1 MSEATSDDVPLVLKN
16 AWHWYLDAWHNF
28 GNFEDRS
35 SRAAYWYF
43 ALVHLIISLM
53 CLFLDVAFF
62 RWPYPFLT
70 TLYYLASFFPGLSL
84 SVRRLHDRNISGWLI
99 LIGVVP
105 ILGTL
110 ILLYQFAQDSKPGD
124 NRYGAAPK
132 RIDTAPTETNAAVN
146 LDVRAIE
153 IEPSRG
159 WEALDL
165 RGVWEYRELVWFLI
179 WRDIKVRYK
188 QASLGIAWAVIQPVM
203 TMLVFTLI
211 FGRLAQLPSDGLPYP
226 VFTFTALLPWQLF
239 SGALT
244 GSANSVVNS
253 ASLIS
258 KVYFP
263 RLVIPIASVMATL
276 VDFSISFGVLLGL
289 MAWYGISLR
298 LAVVVLP
305 LLVMLALA
313 IALAVGLWASAL
325 NVRYRDVRHV
335 MPFVVQFWL
344 LASPVAYSTSLITSP
359 TWRAVYSLNPM
370 VGVIEGF
377 RWAVLG
383 STPPSVLMVPSV
395 LVTGVLLAGG
405 LFFFR
410 RTEASFA
417 DVI

>member
-1 MSEATSDDVPLVLKN
+1 MLTVLK
-16 AWHWYLDAWHNF
+16 
-28 GNFEDRS
+28 
-35 SRAAYWYF
+35 
-43 ALVHLIISLM
+43 
-53 CLFLDVAFF
+53 
-62 RWPYPFLT
+62 T
-70 TLYYLASFFPGLSL
+70 
-84 SVRRLHDRNISGWLI
+84 
-99 LIGVVP
+99 
-105 ILGTL
+105 
-110 ILLYQFAQDSKPGD
+110 
-124 NRYGAAPK
+124 PK
-132 RIDTAPTETNAAVN
+132 QPEQTSTTNAAVN

-305 LLVMLALA
+305 LLVMLALT

-344 LASPVAYSTSLITSP
+344 LASPVAYSTSLITTP
-359 TWRAVYSLNPM
+359 MWRAVYSLNPM

-383 STPPSVLMVPSV
+383 STPPSVLVVPSV
-395 LVTGVLLAGG
+395 LVTAVLFAGG

>member
-1 MSEATSDDVPLVLKN
+1 MLTVLKTP
-16 AWHWYLDAWHNF
+16 
-28 GNFEDRS
+28 EQPEQTS
-35 SRAAYWYF
+35 
-43 ALVHLIISLM
+43 
-53 CLFLDVAFF
+53 
-62 RWPYPFLT
+62 T
-70 TLYYLASFFPGLSL
+70 T
-84 SVRRLHDRNISGWLI
+84 D
-99 LIGVVP
+99 
-105 ILGTL
+105 
-110 ILLYQFAQDSKPGD
+110 
-124 NRYGAAPK
+124 
-132 RIDTAPTETNAAVN
+132 AAVDP
-146 LDVRAIE
+146 DVRVIE

-159 WEALDL
+159 WAALDL
-165 RGVWEYRELVWFLI
+165 QGVWEYRELVWFLI

-211 FGRLAQLPSDGLPYP
+211 FGRLAQLPSDGFPYP

-305 LLVMLALA
+305 LLVMLALT
-313 IALAVGLWASAL
+313 IALAVGLWAAAL

-359 TWRAVYSLNPM
+359 MWRAVYSLNPM

-383 STPPSVLMVPSV
+383 STPPSVLVVPSV

>member
-1 MSEATSDDVPLVLKN
+1 MLTVLKTP
-16 AWHWYLDAWHNF
+16 
-28 GNFEDRS
+28 EQPEQTS
-35 SRAAYWYF
+35 
-43 ALVHLIISLM
+43 
-53 CLFLDVAFF
+53 
-62 RWPYPFLT
+62 T
-70 TLYYLASFFPGLSL
+70 T
-84 SVRRLHDRNISGWLI
+84 D
-99 LIGVVP
+99 
-105 ILGTL
+105 
-110 ILLYQFAQDSKPGD
+110 
-124 NRYGAAPK
+124 
-132 RIDTAPTETNAAVN
+132 AAVDP
-146 LDVRAIE
+146 DVRVIE

-159 WEALDL
+159 WAALDL
-165 RGVWEYRELVWFLI
+165 QGVWEYRELVWFLI

-211 FGRLAQLPSDGLPYP
+211 FGRLAQLPSDGFPYP

-359 TWRAVYSLNPM
+359 IWRAVYSLNPM

-383 STPPSVLMVPSV
+383 STPPSVLVVPSV
-395 LVTGVLLAGG
+395 LVTGVLLVGG

>member
-1 MSEATSDDVPLVLKN
+1 MLKTPKQPEQTS
-16 AWHWYLDAWHNF
+16 
-28 GNFEDRS
+28 
-35 SRAAYWYF
+35 
-43 ALVHLIISLM
+43 
-53 CLFLDVAFF
+53 
-62 RWPYPFLT
+62 T
-70 TLYYLASFFPGLSL
+70 T
-84 SVRRLHDRNISGWLI
+84 D
-99 LIGVVP
+99 
-105 ILGTL
+105 
-110 ILLYQFAQDSKPGD
+110 
-124 NRYGAAPK
+124 
-132 RIDTAPTETNAAVN
+132 AAVD
-146 LDVRAIE
+146 LDVRVIE

-244 GSANSVVNS
+244 GSSNSVVNS

-305 LLVMLALA
+305 LLVMLALT

-344 LASPVAYSTSLITSP
+344 LASPVAYSTSLITTP
-359 TWRAVYSLNPM
+359 MWRAVYSLNPM

-383 STPPSVLMVPSV
+383 STPPSVLVVPSV
-395 LVTGVLLAGG
+395 LVTAVLFAGG

>member
-1 MSEATSDDVPLVLKN
+1 MLTVLKTPEQPEQT
-16 AWHWYLDAWHNF
+16 A
-28 GNFEDRS
+28 
-35 SRAAYWYF
+35 
-43 ALVHLIISLM
+43 
-53 CLFLDVAFF
+53 
-62 RWPYPFLT
+62 T
-70 TLYYLASFFPGLSL
+70 T
-84 SVRRLHDRNISGWLI
+84 D
-99 LIGVVP
+99 
-105 ILGTL
+105 
-110 ILLYQFAQDSKPGD
+110 
-124 NRYGAAPK
+124 
-132 RIDTAPTETNAAVN
+132 AAVN
-146 LDVRAIE
+146 FDVRAIE
-153 IEPSRG
+153 IAPSRG

-188 QASLGIAWAVIQPVM
+188 QASLGIAWAIIQPVM

-359 TWRAVYSLNPM
+359 AWRAVYSLNPM

-383 STPPSVLMVPSV
+383 STPPSVLVVPSV
-395 LVTGVLLAGG
+395 LVTGVLLATG

>member
-1 MSEATSDDVPLVLKN
+1 MLTVLKTPEQPEQTSTTD
-16 AWHWYLDAWHNF
+16 AVVDLDL
-28 GNFEDRS
+28 R
-35 SRAAYWYF
+35 
-43 ALVHLIISLM
+43 V
-53 CLFLDVAFF
+53 
-62 RWPYPFLT
+62 
-70 TLYYLASFFPGLSL
+70 
-84 SVRRLHDRNISGWLI
+84 
-99 LIGVVP
+99 
-105 ILGTL
+105 
-110 ILLYQFAQDSKPGD
+110 
-124 NRYGAAPK
+124 
-132 RIDTAPTETNAAVN
+132 
-146 LDVRAIE
+146 IE

-298 LAVVVLP
+298 LAVIVLP

-335 MPFVVQFWL
+335 MPFVIQFWL

-359 TWRAVYSLNPM
+359 AWRAVYSLNPM

-383 STPPSVLMVPSV
+383 STPPSVLVVPSV

>member
-1 MSEATSDDVPLVLKN
+1 MLTVLKTS
-16 AWHWYLDAWHNF
+16 
-28 GNFEDRS
+28 EQPEQTS
-35 SRAAYWYF
+35 
-43 ALVHLIISLM
+43 
-53 CLFLDVAFF
+53 
-62 RWPYPFLT
+62 T
-70 TLYYLASFFPGLSL
+70 T
-84 SVRRLHDRNISGWLI
+84 D
-99 LIGVVP
+99 
-105 ILGTL
+105 
-110 ILLYQFAQDSKPGD
+110 
-124 NRYGAAPK
+124 
-132 RIDTAPTETNAAVN
+132 AAVD
-146 LDVRAIE
+146 LDVRVIE

-298 LAVVVLP
+298 LAVIVLP

-335 MPFVVQFWL
+335 MPFVIQFWL

-359 TWRAVYSLNPM
+359 AWRAVYSLNPM

-383 STPPSVLMVPSV
+383 STPPSVLVVPSV

>member
-1 MSEATSDDVPLVLKN
+1 MLTVLKTP
-16 AWHWYLDAWHNF
+16 
-28 GNFEDRS
+28 EQPEQTS
-35 SRAAYWYF
+35 
-43 ALVHLIISLM
+43 
-53 CLFLDVAFF
+53 
-62 RWPYPFLT
+62 T
-70 TLYYLASFFPGLSL
+70 T
-84 SVRRLHDRNISGWLI
+84 D
-99 LIGVVP
+99 
-105 ILGTL
+105 
-110 ILLYQFAQDSKPGD
+110 
-124 NRYGAAPK
+124 
-132 RIDTAPTETNAAVN
+132 AAVDP
-146 LDVRAIE
+146 DVRVIE

-159 WEALDL
+159 WAALDL
-165 RGVWEYRELVWFLI
+165 QGVWEYRELVWFLI

-211 FGRLAQLPSDGLPYP
+211 FGRLAQLPSDGFPYP

-359 TWRAVYSLNPM
+359 IWRAVYSLNPM

-383 STPPSVLMVPSV
+383 STPPSVLVVPSV
-395 LVTGVLLAGG
+395 LVTGVLLATG

>member
-1 MSEATSDDVPLVLKN
+1 
-16 AWHWYLDAWHNF
+16 
-28 GNFEDRS
+28 
-35 SRAAYWYF
+35 
-43 ALVHLIISLM
+43 
-53 CLFLDVAFF
+53 
-62 RWPYPFLT
+62 
-70 TLYYLASFFPGLSL
+70 
-84 SVRRLHDRNISGWLI
+84 
-99 LIGVVP
+99 
-105 ILGTL
+105 
-110 ILLYQFAQDSKPGD
+110 
-124 NRYGAAPK
+124 
-132 RIDTAPTETNAAVN
+132 
-146 LDVRAIE
+146 
-153 IEPSRG
+153 
-159 WEALDL
+159 
-165 RGVWEYRELVWFLI
+165 
-179 WRDIKVRYK
+179 
-188 QASLGIAWAVIQPVM
+188 LGIAWAVIQPVM

-359 TWRAVYSLNPM
+359 AWRAVYSLNPM

-383 STPPSVLMVPSV
+383 STPPSVLVVPSV
-395 LVTGVLLAGG
+395 LVTGVLLATG

>member
-1 MSEATSDDVPLVLKN
+1 MLTVLKTP
-16 AWHWYLDAWHNF
+16 
-28 GNFEDRS
+28 EQPEQTS
-35 SRAAYWYF
+35 
-43 ALVHLIISLM
+43 
-53 CLFLDVAFF
+53 
-62 RWPYPFLT
+62 T
-70 TLYYLASFFPGLSL
+70 T
-84 SVRRLHDRNISGWLI
+84 D
-99 LIGVVP
+99 
-105 ILGTL
+105 
-110 ILLYQFAQDSKPGD
+110 
-124 NRYGAAPK
+124 
-132 RIDTAPTETNAAVN
+132 AAVDP
-146 LDVRAIE
+146 DVRVIE

-253 ASLIS
+253 ASLVS

-305 LLVMLALA
+305 LLVMLALT
-313 IALAVGLWASAL
+313 IALAVGLWAAAL

-359 TWRAVYSLNPM
+359 IWRAVYSLNPM

-383 STPPSVLMVPSV
+383 STPPSVLVVPSV
-395 LVTGVLLAGG
+395 LVTGVLLVGG

>member
-1 MSEATSDDVPLVLKN
+1 MLTVLKTP
-16 AWHWYLDAWHNF
+16 
-28 GNFEDRS
+28 EQPEKTS
-35 SRAAYWYF
+35 
-43 ALVHLIISLM
+43 
-53 CLFLDVAFF
+53 
-62 RWPYPFLT
+62 T
-70 TLYYLASFFPGLSL
+70 T
-84 SVRRLHDRNISGWLI
+84 D
-99 LIGVVP
+99 
-105 ILGTL
+105 
-110 ILLYQFAQDSKPGD
+110 
-124 NRYGAAPK
+124 
-132 RIDTAPTETNAAVN
+132 AAVN
-146 LDVRAIE
+146 FDVRAIE
-153 IEPSRG
+153 IAPSRG

-383 STPPSVLMVPSV
+383 STPPSVLVVPSIF
-395 LVTGVLLAGG
+395 VTGVLLATG

>member
-1 MSEATSDDVPLVLKN
+1 MLIVLKTP
-16 AWHWYLDAWHNF
+16 
-28 GNFEDRS
+28 EQPEQTS
-35 SRAAYWYF
+35 
-43 ALVHLIISLM
+43 
-53 CLFLDVAFF
+53 
-62 RWPYPFLT
+62 T
-70 TLYYLASFFPGLSL
+70 T
-84 SVRRLHDRNISGWLI
+84 D
-99 LIGVVP
+99 
-105 ILGTL
+105 
-110 ILLYQFAQDSKPGD
+110 
-124 NRYGAAPK
+124 
-132 RIDTAPTETNAAVN
+132 AAVDP
-146 LDVRAIE
+146 DVRVIE

-211 FGRLAQLPSDGLPYP
+211 FGRLAQLPSDGFPYP

-298 LAVVVLP
+298 LAVIVLP

-335 MPFVVQFWL
+335 MPFVIQFWL

-359 TWRAVYSLNPM
+359 AWRVVYSLNPM

-383 STPPSVLMVPSV
+383 ATPPSLLVVPSV
-395 LVTGVLLAGG
+395 FVTGVLLAGG

>member
-1 MSEATSDDVPLVLKN
+1 MLTVLKTP
-16 AWHWYLDAWHNF
+16 
-28 GNFEDRS
+28 EQPEQTS
-35 SRAAYWYF
+35 
-43 ALVHLIISLM
+43 
-53 CLFLDVAFF
+53 
-62 RWPYPFLT
+62 T
-70 TLYYLASFFPGLSL
+70 T
-84 SVRRLHDRNISGWLI
+84 D
-99 LIGVVP
+99 
-105 ILGTL
+105 
-110 ILLYQFAQDSKPGD
+110 
-124 NRYGAAPK
+124 
-132 RIDTAPTETNAAVN
+132 AAVDP
-146 LDVRAIE
+146 DVRVIE

-159 WEALDL
+159 WAALDL
-165 RGVWEYRELVWFLI
+165 QGVWEYRELVWFLI

-211 FGRLAQLPSDGLPYP
+211 FGRLAQLPSDGFPYP

-359 TWRAVYSLNPM
+359 VWRAVYSLNPM

-383 STPPSVLMVPSV
+383 STPPSVLVVPSV
-395 LVTGVLLAGG
+395 LVTGVLLVGG

>member
-1 MSEATSDDVPLVLKN
+1 MLTVLKTP
-16 AWHWYLDAWHNF
+16 
-28 GNFEDRS
+28 EQPEQTS
-35 SRAAYWYF
+35 TT
-43 ALVHLIISLM
+43 
-53 CLFLDVAFF
+53 DVAVD
-62 RWPYPFLT
+62 P
-70 TLYYLASFFPGLSL
+70 
-84 SVRRLHDRNISGWLI
+84 
-99 LIGVVP
+99 
-105 ILGTL
+105 
-110 ILLYQFAQDSKPGD
+110 
-124 NRYGAAPK
+124 
-132 RIDTAPTETNAAVN
+132 
-146 LDVRAIE
+146 DVRVIE

-159 WEALDL
+159 WAALDL
-165 RGVWEYRELVWFLI
+165 QGVWEYRELVWFLI

-211 FGRLAQLPSDGLPYP
+211 FDRLAQLPSDGFPYP

-359 TWRAVYSLNPM
+359 AWRAVYSLNPM

-383 STPPSVLMVPSV
+383 STPPSVLVVPSV

>member
-1 MSEATSDDVPLVLKN
+1 MLTVLKTPKQP
-16 AWHWYLDAWHNF
+16 
-28 GNFEDRS
+28 EQTS
-35 SRAAYWYF
+35 
-43 ALVHLIISLM
+43 
-53 CLFLDVAFF
+53 
-62 RWPYPFLT
+62 T
-70 TLYYLASFFPGLSL
+70 T
-84 SVRRLHDRNISGWLI
+84 D
-99 LIGVVP
+99 
-105 ILGTL
+105 
-110 ILLYQFAQDSKPGD
+110 
-124 NRYGAAPK
+124 
-132 RIDTAPTETNAAVN
+132 AAVD
-146 LDVRAIE
+146 LDVRVIE

-276 VDFSISFGVLLGL
+276 VDFTISFGVLLGL

-383 STPPSVLMVPSV
+383 STPPSVLVVPSV
-395 LVTGVLLAGG
+395 LVTGVLLATG

>member
-1 MSEATSDDVPLVLKN
+1 MLTVLKTP
-16 AWHWYLDAWHNF
+16 
-28 GNFEDRS
+28 EQ
-35 SRAAYWYF
+35 
-43 ALVHLIISLM
+43 
-53 CLFLDVAFF
+53 
-62 RWPYPFLT
+62 PEQT
-70 TLYYLASFFPGLSL
+70 TTT
-84 SVRRLHDRNISGWLI
+84 D
-99 LIGVVP
+99 
-105 ILGTL
+105 
-110 ILLYQFAQDSKPGD
+110 
-124 NRYGAAPK
+124 
-132 RIDTAPTETNAAVN
+132 AAVN
-146 LDVRAIE
+146 FDVRAIE
-153 IEPSRG
+153 IAPSRG

-359 TWRAVYSLNPM
+359 AWRAVYSLNPM

-383 STPPSVLMVPSV
+383 STPPSVLVVPSV
-395 LVTGVLLAGG
+395 FVTGVLLAGG

>member
-1 MSEATSDDVPLVLKN
+1 MLTVLKTR
-16 AWHWYLDAWHNF
+16 
-28 GNFEDRS
+28 EQPEQTS
-35 SRAAYWYF
+35 
-43 ALVHLIISLM
+43 
-53 CLFLDVAFF
+53 
-62 RWPYPFLT
+62 T
-70 TLYYLASFFPGLSL
+70 T
-84 SVRRLHDRNISGWLI
+84 D
-99 LIGVVP
+99 
-105 ILGTL
+105 
-110 ILLYQFAQDSKPGD
+110 
-124 NRYGAAPK
+124 
-132 RIDTAPTETNAAVN
+132 AAVDP
-146 LDVRAIE
+146 DVRVIE

-165 RGVWEYRELVWFLI
+165 QGVWEYRELVWFLI

-253 ASLIS
+253 ASLVS

-305 LLVMLALA
+305 LLVMLALT
-313 IALAVGLWASAL
+313 IALAVGLWAAAL

-359 TWRAVYSLNPM
+359 IWRAVYSLNPM

-383 STPPSVLMVPSV
+383 STPPSVLVVPSV
-395 LVTGVLLAGG
+395 LVTGVLLVGG

>member
-1 MSEATSDDVPLVLKN
+1 MLTVLKTP
-16 AWHWYLDAWHNF
+16 
-28 GNFEDRS
+28 EQPEQTS
-35 SRAAYWYF
+35 
-43 ALVHLIISLM
+43 
-53 CLFLDVAFF
+53 
-62 RWPYPFLT
+62 T
-70 TLYYLASFFPGLSL
+70 T
-84 SVRRLHDRNISGWLI
+84 D
-99 LIGVVP
+99 
-105 ILGTL
+105 
-110 ILLYQFAQDSKPGD
+110 
-124 NRYGAAPK
+124 
-132 RIDTAPTETNAAVN
+132 AAVDP
-146 LDVRAIE
+146 DVRVIE

-383 STPPSVLMVPSV
+383 STPPSVLVVPSIF
-395 LVTGVLLAGG
+395 VTGVLLATG

>member
-1 MSEATSDDVPLVLKN
+1 MLTVLKTP
-16 AWHWYLDAWHNF
+16 
-28 GNFEDRS
+28 EQPEQTS
-35 SRAAYWYF
+35 
-43 ALVHLIISLM
+43 
-53 CLFLDVAFF
+53 
-62 RWPYPFLT
+62 T
-70 TLYYLASFFPGLSL
+70 T
-84 SVRRLHDRNISGWLI
+84 D
-99 LIGVVP
+99 
-105 ILGTL
+105 
-110 ILLYQFAQDSKPGD
+110 
-124 NRYGAAPK
+124 
-132 RIDTAPTETNAAVN
+132 AAVDP
-146 LDVRAIE
+146 DVRVIE

-159 WEALDL
+159 WAALDL
-165 RGVWEYRELVWFLI
+165 QGVWEYRELVWFLI

-253 ASLIS
+253 ASLVS

-359 TWRAVYSLNPM
+359 VWRAVYSLNPM

-383 STPPSVLMVPSV
+383 STPPSVLVVPSV

>member
-1 MSEATSDDVPLVLKN
+1 MLTVLKTPEQPEQT
-16 AWHWYLDAWHNF
+16 A
-28 GNFEDRS
+28 
-35 SRAAYWYF
+35 
-43 ALVHLIISLM
+43 
-53 CLFLDVAFF
+53 
-62 RWPYPFLT
+62 T
-70 TLYYLASFFPGLSL
+70 T
-84 SVRRLHDRNISGWLI
+84 D
-99 LIGVVP
+99 
-105 ILGTL
+105 
-110 ILLYQFAQDSKPGD
+110 
-124 NRYGAAPK
+124 
-132 RIDTAPTETNAAVN
+132 AAVN
-146 LDVRAIE
+146 FDVRAIE
-153 IEPSRG
+153 IAPSRG

-359 TWRAVYSLNPM
+359 AWRAVYSLNPM

-383 STPPSVLMVPSV
+383 ATPPSLLVVPSV
-395 LVTGVLLAGG
+395 FVTGVLLAGG

>member
-1 MSEATSDDVPLVLKN
+1 MLTVLKTPKQP
-16 AWHWYLDAWHNF
+16 
-28 GNFEDRS
+28 EQTS
-35 SRAAYWYF
+35 
-43 ALVHLIISLM
+43 
-53 CLFLDVAFF
+53 
-62 RWPYPFLT
+62 T
-70 TLYYLASFFPGLSL
+70 T
-84 SVRRLHDRNISGWLI
+84 D
-99 LIGVVP
+99 
-105 ILGTL
+105 
-110 ILLYQFAQDSKPGD
+110 
-124 NRYGAAPK
+124 
-132 RIDTAPTETNAAVN
+132 AAVD
-146 LDVRAIE
+146 LDVRVIE

-244 GSANSVVNS
+244 GSSNSVVNS

-289 MAWYGISLR
+289 MAWYGISLQ

-305 LLVMLALA
+305 LLVMLALT

-344 LASPVAYSTSLITSP
+344 LASPVAYSTSLITTP
-359 TWRAVYSLNPM
+359 MWRAVYSLNPM

-383 STPPSVLMVPSV
+383 STPPSVLVVPSV
-395 LVTGVLLAGG
+395 LVTAVLFAGG

>member
-1 MSEATSDDVPLVLKN
+1 MLTVLKTPKQP
-16 AWHWYLDAWHNF
+16 
-28 GNFEDRS
+28 EQTS
-35 SRAAYWYF
+35 
-43 ALVHLIISLM
+43 
-53 CLFLDVAFF
+53 
-62 RWPYPFLT
+62 T
-70 TLYYLASFFPGLSL
+70 T
-84 SVRRLHDRNISGWLI
+84 D
-99 LIGVVP
+99 
-105 ILGTL
+105 
-110 ILLYQFAQDSKPGD
+110 
-124 NRYGAAPK
+124 
-132 RIDTAPTETNAAVN
+132 AAVD
-146 LDVRAIE
+146 LDVRVIE

-211 FGRLAQLPSDGLPYP
+211 FDRLAQLPSDGLPYP

-244 GSANSVVNS
+244 GSSNSVVNS

-305 LLVMLALA
+305 LLVMLALT

-344 LASPVAYSTSLITSP
+344 LASPVAYSTSLITTP
-359 TWRAVYSLNPM
+359 MWRAVYSLNPM

-383 STPPSVLMVPSV
+383 STPPSVLVVPSV
-395 LVTGVLLAGG
+395 LVTAVLFAGG

>member
-1 MSEATSDDVPLVLKN
+1 MLIVLKTP
-16 AWHWYLDAWHNF
+16 
-28 GNFEDRS
+28 EQPEQTS
-35 SRAAYWYF
+35 
-43 ALVHLIISLM
+43 
-53 CLFLDVAFF
+53 
-62 RWPYPFLT
+62 T
-70 TLYYLASFFPGLSL
+70 T
-84 SVRRLHDRNISGWLI
+84 D
-99 LIGVVP
+99 
-105 ILGTL
+105 
-110 ILLYQFAQDSKPGD
+110 
-124 NRYGAAPK
+124 
-132 RIDTAPTETNAAVN
+132 AAVDP
-146 LDVRAIE
+146 DVRVIE

-211 FGRLAQLPSDGLPYP
+211 FGRLAQLPSDGFPYP

-298 LAVVVLP
+298 LAVIVLP

-335 MPFVVQFWL
+335 MPFVIQFWL

-383 STPPSVLMVPSV
+383 STPPSVLVVPSIF
-395 LVTGVLLAGG
+395 VTGVLLATG

>member
-1 MSEATSDDVPLVLKN
+1 MLTVLKTP
-16 AWHWYLDAWHNF
+16 
-28 GNFEDRS
+28 EQPEQTS
-35 SRAAYWYF
+35 
-43 ALVHLIISLM
+43 
-53 CLFLDVAFF
+53 
-62 RWPYPFLT
+62 T
-70 TLYYLASFFPGLSL
+70 T
-84 SVRRLHDRNISGWLI
+84 D
-99 LIGVVP
+99 
-105 ILGTL
+105 
-110 ILLYQFAQDSKPGD
+110 
-124 NRYGAAPK
+124 
-132 RIDTAPTETNAAVN
+132 AAVDP
-146 LDVRAIE
+146 DVRVIE

-159 WEALDL
+159 WAALDL
-165 RGVWEYRELVWFLI
+165 QGVWEYRELVWFLI

-211 FGRLAQLPSDGLPYP
+211 FGRLAQLPSDGFPYP

-359 TWRAVYSLNPM
+359 VWRAVYSLNPM

-383 STPPSVLMVPSV
+383 STPPSVLVVPSV

>member
-1 MSEATSDDVPLVLKN
+1 MLTVLKTR
-16 AWHWYLDAWHNF
+16 
-28 GNFEDRS
+28 EQPEQTS
-35 SRAAYWYF
+35 
-43 ALVHLIISLM
+43 
-53 CLFLDVAFF
+53 
-62 RWPYPFLT
+62 T
-70 TLYYLASFFPGLSL
+70 T
-84 SVRRLHDRNISGWLI
+84 D
-99 LIGVVP
+99 
-105 ILGTL
+105 
-110 ILLYQFAQDSKPGD
+110 
-124 NRYGAAPK
+124 
-132 RIDTAPTETNAAVN
+132 AAVDP
-146 LDVRAIE
+146 DVRVIE

-165 RGVWEYRELVWFLI
+165 QGVWEYRELVWFLI

-211 FGRLAQLPSDGLPYP
+211 FGRLAQLPSDGFPYP

-253 ASLIS
+253 ASLVS

-305 LLVMLALA
+305 LLVMLALT
-313 IALAVGLWASAL
+313 IALAVGLWAAAL

-359 TWRAVYSLNPM
+359 IWRAVYSLNPM

-383 STPPSVLMVPSV
+383 STPPSVLVVPSV
-395 LVTGVLLAGG
+395 LVTGVLLVGG

>member
-1 MSEATSDDVPLVLKN
+1 MLTVLKTP
-16 AWHWYLDAWHNF
+16 
-28 GNFEDRS
+28 EQPEQTS
-35 SRAAYWYF
+35 
-43 ALVHLIISLM
+43 
-53 CLFLDVAFF
+53 
-62 RWPYPFLT
+62 T
-70 TLYYLASFFPGLSL
+70 T
-84 SVRRLHDRNISGWLI
+84 D
-99 LIGVVP
+99 
-105 ILGTL
+105 
-110 ILLYQFAQDSKPGD
+110 
-124 NRYGAAPK
+124 
-132 RIDTAPTETNAAVN
+132 AAVDP
-146 LDVRAIE
+146 DVRVIE

-159 WEALDL
+159 WAALDL
-165 RGVWEYRELVWFLI
+165 QGVWEYRELVWFLI

-359 TWRAVYSLNPM
+359 AWRAVYSLNPM

-383 STPPSVLMVPSV
+383 STPPSVLVVPSV

>member
-1 MSEATSDDVPLVLKN
+1 MLTVLKTPEQPEQT
-16 AWHWYLDAWHNF
+16 A
-28 GNFEDRS
+28 
-35 SRAAYWYF
+35 
-43 ALVHLIISLM
+43 
-53 CLFLDVAFF
+53 
-62 RWPYPFLT
+62 T
-70 TLYYLASFFPGLSL
+70 T
-84 SVRRLHDRNISGWLI
+84 D
-99 LIGVVP
+99 
-105 ILGTL
+105 
-110 ILLYQFAQDSKPGD
+110 
-124 NRYGAAPK
+124 
-132 RIDTAPTETNAAVN
+132 AAVN
-146 LDVRAIE
+146 FDVRAIE
-153 IEPSRG
+153 IAPSRG

-383 STPPSVLMVPSV
+383 STPPSILVVPSIF
-395 LVTGVLLAGG
+395 VTGVLLATG

>member
-1 MSEATSDDVPLVLKN
+1 MLTVLKTP
-16 AWHWYLDAWHNF
+16 AQP
-28 GNFEDRS
+28 EQTS
-35 SRAAYWYF
+35 
-43 ALVHLIISLM
+43 
-53 CLFLDVAFF
+53 
-62 RWPYPFLT
+62 T
-70 TLYYLASFFPGLSL
+70 T
-84 SVRRLHDRNISGWLI
+84 D
-99 LIGVVP
+99 
-105 ILGTL
+105 
-110 ILLYQFAQDSKPGD
+110 
-124 NRYGAAPK
+124 
-132 RIDTAPTETNAAVN
+132 AAVD
-146 LDVRAIE
+146 LDVRVIE

-165 RGVWEYRELVWFLI
+165 RGLWDYRELVWFLI

-244 GSANSVVNS
+244 GSSNSVVNS

-305 LLVMLALA
+305 LLVMLALT

-344 LASPVAYSTSLITSP
+344 LASPVAYSTSLITTP
-359 TWRAVYSLNPM
+359 MWRAVYSLNPM

-383 STPPSVLMVPSV
+383 STPPSVLVVPSV
-395 LVTGVLLAGG
+395 LVTAVLFAGG

>member
-1 MSEATSDDVPLVLKN
+1 MLTVLKTP
-16 AWHWYLDAWHNF
+16 
-28 GNFEDRS
+28 EQ
-35 SRAAYWYF
+35 
-43 ALVHLIISLM
+43 
-53 CLFLDVAFF
+53 
-62 RWPYPFLT
+62 PEQT
-70 TLYYLASFFPGLSL
+70 TTT
-84 SVRRLHDRNISGWLI
+84 D
-99 LIGVVP
+99 
-105 ILGTL
+105 
-110 ILLYQFAQDSKPGD
+110 
-124 NRYGAAPK
+124 
-132 RIDTAPTETNAAVN
+132 AAVN
-146 LDVRAIE
+146 FDVRAIE
-153 IEPSRG
+153 IAPSRG

-359 TWRAVYSLNPM
+359 AWRAVYSLNPM
-370 VGVIEGF
+370 VCVIEGF

-383 STPPSVLMVPSV
+383 STPPSVLVVPSV
-395 LVTGVLLAGG
+395 LVTGVLLVGG

>member
-1 MSEATSDDVPLVLKN
+1 MLTVLKTP
-16 AWHWYLDAWHNF
+16 
-28 GNFEDRS
+28 EQPEQTS
-35 SRAAYWYF
+35 
-43 ALVHLIISLM
+43 
-53 CLFLDVAFF
+53 
-62 RWPYPFLT
+62 T
-70 TLYYLASFFPGLSL
+70 T
-84 SVRRLHDRNISGWLI
+84 D
-99 LIGVVP
+99 
-105 ILGTL
+105 
-110 ILLYQFAQDSKPGD
+110 
-124 NRYGAAPK
+124 
-132 RIDTAPTETNAAVN
+132 AAVDP
-146 LDVRAIE
+146 DVRVIE

-211 FGRLAQLPSDGLPYP
+211 FGRLAQLPSDGFPYP

-253 ASLIS
+253 ASLVS

-359 TWRAVYSLNPM
+359 AWRAVYSLNPM

-383 STPPSVLMVPSV
+383 STPPSVLVVPSV

>member
-1 MSEATSDDVPLVLKN
+1 MLTVLKTPKQP
-16 AWHWYLDAWHNF
+16 
-28 GNFEDRS
+28 EQTS
-35 SRAAYWYF
+35 
-43 ALVHLIISLM
+43 
-53 CLFLDVAFF
+53 
-62 RWPYPFLT
+62 T
-70 TLYYLASFFPGLSL
+70 T
-84 SVRRLHDRNISGWLI
+84 D
-99 LIGVVP
+99 
-105 ILGTL
+105 
-110 ILLYQFAQDSKPGD
+110 
-124 NRYGAAPK
+124 
-132 RIDTAPTETNAAVN
+132 AAVD
-146 LDVRAIE
+146 LDVRVIE

-244 GSANSVVNS
+244 GSSNSVVNS

-305 LLVMLALA
+305 LLVMLALT

-359 TWRAVYSLNPM
+359 IWRVVYSLNPM

-383 STPPSVLMVPSV
+383 STPPSVLVVPSV
-395 LVTGVLLAGG
+395 LVTGVLLVGG

>member
-1 MSEATSDDVPLVLKN
+1 MLTVLKTP
-16 AWHWYLDAWHNF
+16 
-28 GNFEDRS
+28 EQPEQTS
-35 SRAAYWYF
+35 
-43 ALVHLIISLM
+43 
-53 CLFLDVAFF
+53 
-62 RWPYPFLT
+62 T
-70 TLYYLASFFPGLSL
+70 T
-84 SVRRLHDRNISGWLI
+84 D
-99 LIGVVP
+99 
-105 ILGTL
+105 
-110 ILLYQFAQDSKPGD
+110 
-124 NRYGAAPK
+124 
-132 RIDTAPTETNAAVN
+132 AAVDR
-146 LDVRAIE
+146 DVRVIE

-253 ASLIS
+253 ASLVS

-313 IALAVGLWASAL
+313 IALAVGLWAAAL

-359 TWRAVYSLNPM
+359 IWRAVYSLNPM

-383 STPPSVLMVPSV
+383 STPPSVLVVPSV
-395 LVTGVLLAGG
+395 LVTGVLLVGG

>member
-1 MSEATSDDVPLVLKN
+1 MLTVLKTP
-16 AWHWYLDAWHNF
+16 
-28 GNFEDRS
+28 
-35 SRAAYWYF
+35 
-43 ALVHLIISLM
+43 VHPEQTS
-53 CLFLDVAFF
+53 
-62 RWPYPFLT
+62 T
-70 TLYYLASFFPGLSL
+70 T
-84 SVRRLHDRNISGWLI
+84 D
-99 LIGVVP
+99 
-105 ILGTL
+105 
-110 ILLYQFAQDSKPGD
+110 
-124 NRYGAAPK
+124 
-132 RIDTAPTETNAAVN
+132 AAVDP
-146 LDVRAIE
+146 DVRVIE

-159 WEALDL
+159 WAALDL
-165 RGVWEYRELVWFLI
+165 QGVWEYRELVWFLI

-211 FGRLAQLPSDGLPYP
+211 FGRLAQLPSDGFPYP

-253 ASLIS
+253 ASLLS

-305 LLVMLALA
+305 LLVMLARA

-359 TWRAVYSLNPM
+359 AWRAVYSLNPM

-383 STPPSVLMVPSV
+383 STPPSVLVVPSV

>member
-1 MSEATSDDVPLVLKN
+1 MLTVLKTP
-16 AWHWYLDAWHNF
+16 
-28 GNFEDRS
+28 EQPEQTS
-35 SRAAYWYF
+35 
-43 ALVHLIISLM
+43 
-53 CLFLDVAFF
+53 
-62 RWPYPFLT
+62 T
-70 TLYYLASFFPGLSL
+70 T
-84 SVRRLHDRNISGWLI
+84 D
-99 LIGVVP
+99 
-105 ILGTL
+105 
-110 ILLYQFAQDSKPGD
+110 
-124 NRYGAAPK
+124 
-132 RIDTAPTETNAAVN
+132 AAVDR
-146 LDVRAIE
+146 DVRVIE

-253 ASLIS
+253 ASLVS

-305 LLVMLALA
+305 LLVMLALT
-313 IALAVGLWASAL
+313 IALAVGLWAAAL

-359 TWRAVYSLNPM
+359 AWRAVYSLNPM

-383 STPPSVLMVPSV
+383 STPPSVLVVPSV

>member
-1 MSEATSDDVPLVLKN
+1 MLTVLKTP
-16 AWHWYLDAWHNF
+16 
-28 GNFEDRS
+28 EQPEQTS
-35 SRAAYWYF
+35 
-43 ALVHLIISLM
+43 
-53 CLFLDVAFF
+53 
-62 RWPYPFLT
+62 T
-70 TLYYLASFFPGLSL
+70 T
-84 SVRRLHDRNISGWLI
+84 D
-99 LIGVVP
+99 
-105 ILGTL
+105 
-110 ILLYQFAQDSKPGD
+110 
-124 NRYGAAPK
+124 
-132 RIDTAPTETNAAVN
+132 AAVDP
-146 LDVRAIE
+146 DVRVIE

-159 WEALDL
+159 WAALDL
-165 RGVWEYRELVWFLI
+165 QGVWEYRELVWFLI

-244 GSANSVVNS
+244 GSSNSVVNS

-359 TWRAVYSLNPM
+359 AWRAVYSLNPM

-383 STPPSVLMVPSV
+383 SAPPSVLVVPSV
-395 LVTGVLLAGG
+395 LVTGVLLVGG